1 MKYGIYKG
9 DIVEVSDTGGTIV
22 SIQIDSEKTAV
33 SRGDII
39 EIAEDHYKEIEPEL
53 RATRQEISNIKG
65 RLYRLDEEYNK
76 KNNALHQL
84 MMDARQ
90 SEISFI
96 NRLFKKAKID
106 SRCEYD

>member
-9 DIVEVSDTGGTIV
+9 DIVEVSDTGGKVV
-22 SIQIDSEKTAV
+22 SIQVDSDPTPV
-33 SRGDII
+33 SRCDII
-39 EIAEDHYKEIEPEL
+39 EIAEDHFKEIEPEL
-53 RATRQEISNIKG
+53 KAARQEIGNIKG

-90 SEISFI
+90 IEIALI
-96 NRLFKKAKID
+96 NRLFKKAKIET
-106 SRCEYD
+106 RCEYD